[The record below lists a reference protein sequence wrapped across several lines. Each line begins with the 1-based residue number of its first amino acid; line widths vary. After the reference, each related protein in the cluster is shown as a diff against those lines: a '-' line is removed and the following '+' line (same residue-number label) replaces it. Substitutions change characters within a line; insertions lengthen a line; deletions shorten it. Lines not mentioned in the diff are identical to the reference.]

1 MVALALLLA
10 VSLNLLPAG
19 RAVAES
25 GRSHRES
32 LPAHQ
37 QKEKV
42 SPDLREQA
50 RAARRGER
58 VRVVVQHRDVM
69 DGEQE
74 EEIRRHGGSVK
85 EKFESLGMRT
95 VELPAQAVEALAARE
110 DVEFVSPDREMVS
123 FGHLKATTGGLVQN
137 PLGKGTLD
145 GNGVAIAVF
154 DSGVDAG
161 HASFLS
167 GKTSRVVKSVDF
179 TGEGV
184 TADAYGHGTHVAGAA
199 ASSNAVSRF
208 ENGVLI
214 DYQGLAPAAKIVSLR
229 VLNREGRG
237 TLSGFL
243 RAVDWLMANRATYNV
258 RVANMSLGMPAIDS
272 YKTDPACRAVRR
284 LVNAGVV
291 TVVAAGNNGR
301 DASGGKVY
309 GQIHSPGNEP
319 SAITVGAANTFGT
332 DARSDDGVATYSSRG
347 PTRSYSTDLVG
358 VRHYDNLVKP
368 DLVAPGNKI
377 VAAQSL
383 GNRLI
388 AQYPQMDPG
397 VNSSFSPNSRM
408 MYMSGSSVAAPVVAG
423 AAAQMLQMHPRLTP
437 NLVKM
442 VLMYT
447 AQQLKG
453 YNALEQGAGL
463 VNTRAAVDL
472 ARLIRTDLTATTP
485 LGAPLL
491 TTTAVPNP
499 QTLVAGQYARWGEGV
514 IAGHTYLTGTDLIT
528 KYQKIYSSGTL
539 MNDAVLVA
547 DTNLLGSNP
556 ATVTAGVLVADSILT
571 SNGIV
576 IAEGSFFLSTAVL
589 MGDGVLVP
597 DGLILSDNGVVMND
611 AVLVADGDM
620 GLTGGYSSV
629 ALSAMV
635 NGDDTTC
642 MR

>member
-1 MVALALLLA
+1 M
-10 VSLNLLPAG
+10 SLNLIPVR
-19 RAVAES
+19 RAAAES
-25 GRSHRES
+25 GRSHRQS

-42 SPDLREQA
+42 SPDLREHA
-50 RAARRGER
+50 GRARRGER
-58 VRVVVQHRDVM
+58 VRVVVQHKDRFD
-69 DGEQE
+69 DEQE
-74 EEIRRHGGSVK
+74 EEIKRHGGSVK
-85 EKFESLGMRT
+85 EKFESLRMRT
-95 VELPAQAVEALAARE
+95 VEVPAHAVEALAARD

-123 FGHLKATTGGLVQN
+123 FGHLKATTGGLMQN
-137 PLGKGTLD
+137 PLAKGTLD
-145 GNGVAIAVF
+145 GAGVAIAVF
-154 DSGVDAG
+154 DSGVDSG
-161 HASFLS
+161 HATFLS

-184 TADAYGHGTHVAGAA
+184 TADTFGHGTHVAGAA
-199 ASSNAVSRF
+199 ASSNAVNRF
-208 ENGVLI
+208 ENGVMI
-214 DYQGLAPAAKIVSLR
+214 DYQGIAPAAKIVNLR
-229 VLNREGRG
+229 VLNRDGRG
-237 TLSGFL
+237 TLTGFL
-243 RAVDWLMANRATYNV
+243 KAVDWLMANRTTYNV

-272 YKTDPACRAVRR
+272 YKTDPACKAVRR
-284 LVNAGVV
+284 LVDAGVV

-301 DASGGKVY
+301 DASGTKVY

-332 DARSDDGVATYSSRG
+332 DARSDDVITTYSSRG
-347 PTRSYSTDLVG
+347 PTRSYSTDLAG

-377 VAAQSL
+377 VAAQYL

-388 AQYPQMDPG
+388 TQYPQMDPG
-397 VNSSFSPNSRM
+397 INSSSSPNSRM

-423 AAAQMLQMHPRLTP
+423 VAAQMLQMHPKLTP

-447 AQQLKG
+447 AQQVKG
-453 YNALEQGAGL
+453 YNTLEQGAGL
-463 VNTRAAVDL
+463 VNARAAIDL
-472 ARLIRTDLTATTP
+472 AKLIRTDLTATTP

-491 TTTAVPNP
+491 TTTATPNP
-499 QTLVAGQYARWGEGV
+499 QSLVAGQYTRWGEGV
-514 IAGHTYLTGTDLIT
+514 IAGSTYLTGSDLVT

-547 DTNLLGSNP
+547 DTTLIASNP
-556 ATVTAGVLVADSILT
+556 LAVTTGVIVADSILT

-576 IAEGSFFLSTAVL
+576 IAEGTFFLSTAVL
-589 MGDGVLVP
+589 MSDGVLVA
-597 DGLILSDNGVVMND
+597 DGMVLSDSGVVMND
-611 AVLVADGDM
+611 AVLVADGGM

-629 ALSAMV
+629 ALNAMV